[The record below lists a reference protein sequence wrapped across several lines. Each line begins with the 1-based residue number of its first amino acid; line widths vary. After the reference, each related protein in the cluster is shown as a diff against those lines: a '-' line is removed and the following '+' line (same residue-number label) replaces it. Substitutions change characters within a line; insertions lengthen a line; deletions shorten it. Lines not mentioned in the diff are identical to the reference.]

1 MTTTTAQRISL
12 QSPEYLCCSVPHLLG
27 FHPVDSA
34 VLLWLVDGVIELA
47 QRIDLPASNHDR
59 EPWLDAVWGHQ
70 AAPRADEVLVVL
82 VPPATVPP
90 ATVPPA
96 TDPQV
101 ALTEVGAWI
110 ADIARRRG
118 PVLRDV
124 ILLDHDRWRSLLCT
138 DLTCCPPAGNP
149 IGAMV
154 RAEVAAE
161 FAYVGSAPLPARA
174 NVLAAFDTDPMGVAE
189 VMATGVLAR
198 GPVQACRLESWRDR
212 MLANLLDWVAQPN
225 AADPAHR
232 CAHLLRA
239 LRDIRVRD
247 TLLWEIGHVDRESLM
262 RAQGQLARL
271 MRMAPPGDVAPVAT
285 CVGLCAWLLGDGVRA
300 ATAAQ
305 LALTDDPSYRM
316 ALILQASV
324 QAGLP
329 PSEWQRAMA
338 GLSREI
344 CRHGDQ
350 GGDADPED
358 DAL

>member
-82 VPPATVPP
+82 VPP